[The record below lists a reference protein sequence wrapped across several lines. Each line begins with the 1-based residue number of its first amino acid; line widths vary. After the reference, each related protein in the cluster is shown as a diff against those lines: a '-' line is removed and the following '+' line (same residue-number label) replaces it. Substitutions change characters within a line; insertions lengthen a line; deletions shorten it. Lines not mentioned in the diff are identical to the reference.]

1 MLKALSAAGGIR
13 YSKEDRLFY
22 VLDFIVLTIVFVLV
36 IYPLIYILSSSFSDK
51 LAVMAGRVILWPI
64 KPSLEGYQAVFEFDE
79 VWVGYYNTIIYT
91 VFGTA
96 LNVFMTM
103 IIAYPLSR
111 RDFVGRNL
119 IMFAFTFTLF
129 FHGGL
134 IPTYLVI
141 RSLGLIDTR
150 AVMIIPWAI
159 AVYNVIITRTFLQ
172 SSIPT
177 ELYEAARVDGASN
190 IRMLLMIVLPLS
202 GPIIAVISLFYAVGH
217 WNQFFNALIY
227 LRRSELKP
235 LQLVLRDILVLNSPA
250 ALSDLMASATP
261 EELEAL
267 QQRAFLQGLIQFA
280 LIIIATAPVLVA
292 YPFVQKHF
300 VRGVM
305 IGAIKG

>member
-1 MLKALSAAGGIR
+1 MFKALTAGGGIR

-36 IYPLIYILSSSFSDK
+36 IYPLIYITSSSFSDK
-51 LAVMAGRVILWPI
+51 LAVMAGRVILWPV

-79 VWVGYYNTIIYT
+79 VWIGYYNTIIYT

-96 LNVFMTM
+96 LNVVMT
-103 IIAYPLSR
+103 IIISYPLSR

-134 IPTYLVI
+134 IPTYLLI

-159 AVYNVIITRTFLQ
+159 GVYNVIITRTFLQ

-190 IRMLLMIVLPLS
+190 IRMLMMIVLPLS

-235 LQLVLRDILVLNSPA
+235 LQLVLRDILVLNSSA
-250 ALSDLMASATP
+250 ALSDLMASATA

-280 LIIIATAPVLVA
+280 LIIFATAPVLAV

>member
-1 MLKALSAAGGIR
+1 MLKSLTGSGGIR
-13 YSKEDRLFY
+13 YAREDRLFY
-22 VLDFIVLTIVFVLV
+22 VFDFIILTVILVLV
-36 IYPLIYILSSSFSDK
+36 AYPLIYILSSSFSDK
-51 LAVMAGRVILWPI
+51 LAVMAGRVVLWPI
-64 KPSLEGYQAVFEFDE
+64 NPSFEGYIAVFEFDD
-79 VWVGYYNTIIYT
+79 VWIGYYNTIIYT

-96 LNVFMTM
+96 LNVVMTM

-119 IMFAFTFTLF
+119 IMFGFTFTLF

-134 IPTYLVI
+134 IPTYLLI

-159 AVYNVIITRTFLQ
+159 MVYNMIITRTFLQ

-190 IRMLLMIVLPLS
+190 IRMLMMIVLPLS

-217 WNQFFNALIY
+217 WNQFFNALLY

-250 ALSDLMASATP
+250 ALTDMMASASA

-267 QQRAFLQGLIQFA
+267 QQRAFLQSLIQFA
-280 LIIIATAPVLVA
+280 LIIIATAPVLIA